1 MNTGYFSMATGPSRI
16 THRIG
21 LGLISLASVL
31 CSTVTAAQEPVYRTG
46 SWVADSFGNHRAVV
60 SVDAAA
66 PAVWAHLPWRR
77 PDLDPDRKA
86 IWVVDARSG
95 RRVLNVLRGPITRES
110 GDIAFE
116 PTSGPGEYY
125 VYYLRYA
132 GSVTSNYPKLAYP
145 GPDSTA
151 SATWLALFDP
161 RQMRLLPPARLVAF
175 EAADS
180 LDSFYP
186 MQVIAT
192 AAETAQLLALT
203 AQGSFH
209 VFPEDRTHPI
219 VMPADLPQRWVNRTG
234 PPTFAGTALRG
245 EFYAFQ
251 LGVWAARGPL
261 VNVRVAVEP
270 LAGSAGTI
278 PAEALRCFNQAGVDW
293 QGRDFATRVDIPLGR
308 IQPLW
313 CGVQV
318 PAGIRPGEYHA
329 RLTVTADDARPL
341 PVSLTLT
348 VAADT
353 IRNAGADQ
361 PWRLARLA
369 WLDSRLD
376 EDHGLVP
383 PYTPVSRRGDTL
395 GVLGRQLVI
404 GRDGLPAAL
413 RSFYTVEMTSI
424 GTSGRNLLAG
434 PIRIVAEDSGGRELA
449 WTAGGF
455 RIVQHDTG
463 MVAWQA
469 TSAAGPLRMALNA
482 SLEFD
487 GNAEFGVALTAES
500 GVTLRD
506 IRLELP
512 LRPEVA
518 RYMMGLGV
526 KGGRRPDSLD
536 WAWEVTHNQD
546 GAWLGDVN
554 AGLQFTLKDD
564 KYSRPLNT
572 NFYLSKPLVM
582 PASWANAGRGG
593 CRLRARKDAYTVVCY
608 SGGRTM
614 AAGEVQHYD
623 FRLLLT
629 PFHPID
635 TRAQWATRYF
645 HAYVPLDSVAK
656 MGANTVNVHHATA
669 INPFINYPFLRPDA
683 MKAYIDSAHAMGIRV
698 KIYYT
703 VRELT
708 NHAPE
713 IPALRSLGTEV
724 IAPGP
729 GGGASWLQEHLD
741 TDYIGGWYVPPIRDA
756 AVVNTGIS
764 RWHNFYVEG
773 LDWLV
778 ENVGIDGLYIDDVA
792 FDRSIMVRVRKVLT
806 RGRPAPLIDLH
817 SANQFNPRDGFAS
830 SANLYLEHFPFID
843 RLWFGEY
850 FDYNAS
856 PDYWLV
862 EMSGIPYGLMGEML
876 EGGGNPWRGMLFG
889 MTNRLPWSGDP
900 RELWKFWDTWKIQ
913 DTRMI
918 GFWAPA
924 APVRTGRPDVLATVY
939 QGQGRSIVA
948 VASWA
953 PDTARVLLSV
963 DWNRLGLDPA
973 RASVVAPALPGF
985 QPAAEF
991 KPFEPIPVAPGRGWL
1006 LIFEPAAASP
1016 RP

>member
-1 MNTGYFSMATGPSRI
+1 MRLSHVA
-16 THRIG
+16 
-21 LGLISLASVL
+21 LSLLAGVSL
-31 CSTVTAAQEPVYRTG
+31 SSPADAQDPVYRIG
-46 SWVADSFGNHRAVV
+46 RWAADSFGNHRAVV
-60 SVDAAA
+60 SVDARA

-77 PDLDPDRKA
+77 PDLHPESKGV
-86 IWVVDARSG
+86 WVVDATTG
-95 RRVLNVLRGPITRES
+95 QRVLNVALGSITRES
-110 GDIAFE
+110 GDVVFE

-125 VYYLRYA
+125 IYYLRYA
-132 GSVTSNYPKLAYP
+132 GTVTSNYPKLTYP

-151 SATWLALFDP
+151 APAWLSSSDP
-161 RQMRLLPPARLVAF
+161 RELSRLPAARLVAF

-192 AAETAQLLALT
+192 KAETDGILARSPSSPFL
-203 AQGSFH
+203 
-209 VFPEDRTHPI
+209 VFTEDRTHPI
-219 VMPADLPQRWVNRTG
+219 VMQADLPERWVARAAQ
-234 PPTFAGTALRG
+234 PAFSGTAFRG

-251 LGVWAARGPL
+251 LGVWAARASL
-261 VNVRVAVEP
+261 TNVRVEFAP
-270 LAGSAGTI
+270 LAGASAVI
-278 PAEALRCFNQAGVDW
+278 PAAAIRCFNQGGVDW
-293 QGRDFATRVDIPLGR
+293 QGRDFTATIDVPLGR
-308 IQPLW
+308 IQPIW
-313 CGVQV
+313 CGIQV
-318 PAGIRPGEYHA
+318 P
-329 RLTVTADDARPL
+329 LDARPGRYAGRL
-341 PVSLTLT
+341 AVTAEGRPSVPVAVTLT
-348 VAADT
+348 VAPDT
-353 IRNAGADQ
+353 IRNSGADE

-369 WLDSRLD
+369 WLDSRLE
-376 EDHGLVP
+376 EDHGIVP

-395 GVLGRQLVI
+395 GVLGRKLVL
-404 GRDGLPAAL
+404 GPAGFP
-413 RSFYTVEMTSI
+413 RSIQSFFTLEMTSV
-424 GTSGRNLLAG
+424 GTQPREVLAG
-434 PIRIVAEDSGGRELA
+434 PVTLAAEGSDGRTLE
-449 WTAGGF
+449 WTGGGF
-455 RIVQHDTG
+455 RIVEHDTG
-463 MVAWQA
+463 MITWESR
-469 TSAAGPLRMALNA
+469 SAAGALRMTVQG

-487 GNAEFGVALTAES
+487 GNAEFSVALTADS
-500 GVTLRD
+500 AVTLRD
-506 IRLELP
+506 VRLELP
-512 LRPEVA
+512 LRPDVA
-518 RYMMGLGV
+518 RYLMGLGF
-526 KGGRRPDSLD
+526 KGGVRPDSLD
-536 WAWEVTHNQD
+536 WVWEVKHNQD
-546 GAWLGDVN
+546 GAWVGDVN
-554 AGLQFTLKDD
+554 AGLQFSLKDD

-582 PASWANAGRGG
+582 PASWSNAGRGG
-593 CRLRARKDAYTVVCY
+593 CRLRATREAYAVVCY
-608 SGGRTM
+608 SGPRTM

-635 TRAQWATRYF
+635 TKAQWATRYF

-669 INPFINYPFLRPDA
+669 INPYINYPFLRPEA
-683 MKAYIDSAHAMGIRV
+683 MKAYVDSAHARGIRV

-741 TDYIGGWYVPPIRDA
+741 TNYIGGWYVPAIRDA

-778 ENVGIDGLYIDDVA
+778 DNIGIDGLYIDDVA
-792 FDRSIMVRVRKVLT
+792 FDRSIMVRVRKALA

-817 SANQFNPRDGFAS
+817 SANQYNPRDGYAS

-856 PDYWLV
+856 PAYWLV

-876 EGGGNPWRGMLFG
+876 EGGGNPWRGMVFG

-900 RELWKFWDTWKIQ
+900 RELWKFWDTYKIQ

-918 GFWAPA
+918 GFWVPGS
-924 APVRTGRPDVLATVY
+924 PVRTGRPDVLATVY
-939 QGQGRSIVA
+939 QGSGRSIVA
-948 VASWA
+948 LASWA
-953 PDTARVLLSV
+953 ADTAQVQLAV
-963 DWNRLGLDPA
+963 DWTRLGLDPA
-973 RASVVAPALPGF
+973 RARVVAPALPGY
-985 QPAAEF
+985 QPAAAF

-1006 LIFEPAAASP
+1006 LIFEPTAGAGGP
-1016 RP
+1016 

>member
-1 MNTGYFSMATGPSRI
+1 MTSSIACWMRPALPCLLVGTLATAP
-16 THRIG
+16 
-21 LGLISLASVL
+21 L
-31 CSTVTAAQEPVYRTG
+31 AAQAYPYRTG
-46 SWVADSFGNHRAVV
+46 TWTADSFGNHRAVV
-60 SVDAAA
+60 AVSAAA

-77 PDLDPDRKA
+77 PDLNPAQKD
-86 IWVVDARSG
+86 IWVVDARTG
-95 RRVLNVLRGPITRES
+95 QRVMNVFRGPINREA
-110 GDIAFE
+110 GNIVFE
-116 PTSGPGEYY
+116 PTSGAGEYY
-125 VYYLRYA
+125 VYYLRYTGTVA
-132 GSVTSNYPKLAYP
+132 SSYPKLTYP
-145 GPDSTA
+145 APDSTA
-151 SATWLALFDP
+151 SAAWLGRFEP
-161 RQMRLLPPARLVAF
+161 GRMSSLPEARLVAF
-175 EAADS
+175 EAADT

-192 AAETAQLLALT
+192 ATETAAVLRRSPERPFL
-203 AQGSFH
+203 

-219 VMPADLPQRWVNRTG
+219 VMPADLPQRWVDRNG
-234 PPTFAGTALRG
+234 PPAFTGSALRG

-251 LGVWAARGPL
+251 LGVWAARKAL
-261 VNVRVAVEP
+261 TDVRVGFAP
-270 LAGSAGTI
+270 LSGSAGTI
-278 PAEALRCFNQAGVDW
+278 PAAALRCFNQGGVDW
-293 QGRDFATRVDIPLGR
+293 QGRDFTTTVDIPLGR
-308 IQPLW
+308 IQPIW

-318 PAGIRPGEYHA
+318 PAGARPGDY
-329 RLTVTADDARPL
+329 RGMVTVSADGFAPAA
-341 PVSLTLT
+341 
-348 VAADT
+348 VAVTIAVAPDT
-353 IRNAGADQ
+353 IRDAGADD

-369 WLDSRLD
+369 WLDSRLE
-376 EDHGLVP
+376 EDHGIVP

-395 GVLGRQLVI
+395 GVLGRRMVV
-404 GRDGLPAAL
+404 GRDGLPSSI
-413 RSFYTVEMTSI
+413 RSFFTIEMTAI
-424 GTSGRNLLAG
+424 GDAPREVLAG
-434 PIRIVAEDSGGRELA
+434 PVQLTATDLDGRDLA
-449 WTAGGF
+449 WTPSGM
-455 RIVQHDTG
+455 RVVEHDTG
-463 MVAWQA
+463 LIRWES
-469 TSAAGPLRMALNA
+469 SASAGALRMRVAG
-482 SLEFD
+482 SLAFD
-487 GNAEFGVALTAES
+487 GNAEFSVGVSADSALS
-500 GVTLRD
+500 LRD
-506 IRLELP
+506 VRLEIP
-512 LRPEVA
+512 LRPETA
-518 RYMMGLGV
+518 RYLMGLGY
-526 KGGRRPDSLD
+526 KGGARPDSLD
-536 WAWEVTHNQD
+536 WVWEVRHNQD

-554 AGLQFTLKDD
+554 AGVQFSLRDD

-582 PASWANAGRGG
+582 PASWANAGQGG
-593 CRLRARKDAYTVVCY
+593 CRLRARREVYSVLCY
-608 SGGRTM
+608 SGPRTM

-635 TRAQWATRYF
+635 PAAQWATRYF
-645 HAYVPLDSVAK
+645 HAYVPLDSIAK

-683 MKAYIDSAHAMGIRV
+683 MKAYVDSAHAMGMRV

-741 TDYIGGWYVPPIRDA
+741 GNYIGGWYVPRIRDA

-778 ENVGIDGLYIDDVA
+778 ENIGIDGLYIDDVA
-792 FDRSIMVRVRKVLT
+792 FDRSIMVRVRKALA

-817 SANQFNPRDGFAS
+817 SANQYNPRDGFAS

-850 FDYNAS
+850 FDYDSS
-856 PDYWLV
+856 PAYWLV

-900 RELWKFWDTWKIQ
+900 RELWTFWDTYRIQ

-918 GFWAPA
+918 GWWVPGS
-924 APVRTGRPDVLATVY
+924 PVRTGRPDVLATLY
-939 QGQGRSIVA
+939 QGEGRSIVA

-953 PDTARVLLSV
+953 SDTARVRLAV
-963 DWNRLGLDPA
+963 DWTRLGLDPA
-973 RASVVAPALPGF
+973 TAHIVAPEVPGY
-985 QPAAEF
+985 QSAATF
-991 KPFEPIPVAPGRGWL
+991 GPYDPIPVAPGRGWL
-1006 LIFEPAAASP
+1006 LLFESVPAAP
-1016 RP
+1016 GR

>member
-1 MNTGYFSMATGPSRI
+1 MNSSMMNNRRSCRWRDSFAAGAVA
-16 THRIG
+16 
-21 LGLISLASVL
+21 LVLASPL
-31 CSTVTAAQEPVYRTG
+31 AAQAPVYRIG
-46 SWVADSFGNHRAVV
+46 NWAADSFGNHRAVV
-60 SVDAAA
+60 SVDRAA
-66 PAVWAHLPWRR
+66 PAVWIDLPWRR
-77 PDLDPDRKA
+77 PDEHPERKG
-86 IWVVDARSG
+86 IWVVDARTG
-95 RRVLNVLRGPITRES
+95 HRVMNVARGAITRER
-110 GDIAFE
+110 GAIAFE

-132 GSVTSNYPKLAYP
+132 GSVTSNYPKLTYP

-151 SATWLALFDP
+151 SPEWYAQYGRRAQQGGKLPSA
-161 RQMRLLPPARLVAF
+161 RLLAF
-175 EAADS
+175 EAADT

-192 AAETAQLLALT
+192 AEESARVLAANPRSDFL
-203 AQGSFH
+203 

-219 VMPADLPQRWVNRTG
+219 VMPGDLPERWAHRTDAA
-234 PPTFAGTALRG
+234 TFAGTALRG
-245 EFYAFQ
+245 EFYSFQ
-251 LGVWAARGPL
+251 LGVWAARAPL
-261 VNVRVAVEP
+261 ADVRVAFQP
-270 LAGSAGTI
+270 LTGSAGAI
-278 PAEALRCFNQAGVDW
+278 PATAIRCFNQGGVDW
-293 QGRDFATRVDIPLGR
+293 QGRDFTTRVDVPRGR
-308 IQPLW
+308 IQPIW

-318 PAGIRPGEYHA
+318 PLGAGAGLYRG
-329 RLTVTADDARPL
+329 RLTVSAAGRPPV

-348 VAADT
+348 VTADT
-353 IRNAGADQ
+353 IRNGGADQ

-376 EDHGLVP
+376 EDHGIVP

-395 GVLGRQLVI
+395 GVLGRQLAL
-404 GRDGLPAAL
+404 GPDGMPSGI
-413 RSFYTVEMTSI
+413 RSFFTVEMTSI
-424 GTSGRNLLAG
+424 GATPREVLAG
-434 PIRIVAEDSGGRELA
+434 PVRLVAEDATGAELPWKASGL
-449 WTAGGF
+449 
-455 RIVQHDTG
+455 RIVEHDTG
-463 MVAWQA
+463 IIVWQA
-469 TSAAGPLRMALNA
+469 GGEAGPLRMAVRG

-487 GNAEFGVALTAES
+487 GNAEFSVAVTAATAA
-500 GVTLRD
+500 TLRD
-506 IRLELP
+506 IRLEIP
-512 LRPEVA
+512 LRPDVA

-536 WAWEVTHNQD
+536 WAWDVKHNQD

-554 AGLQFTLKDD
+554 AGLQFSLKDD
-564 KYSRPLNT
+564 HYSRPLNT

-582 PASWANAGRGG
+582 PASWDNGGRGG
-593 CRLRARKDAYTVVCY
+593 CRLRAGRDAYRIVCY
-608 SGGRTM
+608 SGARDM

-635 TRAQWATRYF
+635 PKAQWATRYF
-645 HAYVPLDSVAK
+645 HAYVPLDSIAK

-669 INPFINYPFLRPDA
+669 INPFINYPFLRPEA
-683 MKAYIDSAHAMGIRV
+683 MKAYVDSAHAMGMRV

-741 TDYIGGWYVPPIRDA
+741 TNYIGGWYVPPLRDA
-756 AVVNTGIS
+756 AVINTGIS

-773 LDWLV
+773 LEWLV

-850 FDYNAS
+850 FDYNAP

-900 RELWKFWDTWKIQ
+900 REIWKFWDRWRIQ

-918 GFWAPA
+918 GFWVPDS
-924 APVRTGRPDVLATVY
+924 PVRTGRSDVLATVY
-939 QGQGRSIVA
+939 QGGARSIVSI
-948 VASWA
+948 ASWA
-953 PDTARVLLSV
+953 PDTARVQLAV

-973 RASVVAPALPGF
+973 KARIVAPDLPGF
-985 QPAAEF
+985 QPAAAF

-1006 LIFEPAAASP
+1006 LIFEPATAAPGS
-1016 RP
+1016 